1 MKINRKNNKGFTLIE
16 LLVVVA
22 IIGILAAVGIVAYN
36 GYTAAAKKNASKTIH
51 AQVMKYIAAESTK
64 CAIDGSSEI
73 FGSKKSAPDVSPS
86 DATVNCQNLAAS
98 SLITYLVGDDSPF
111 EHRDPYDGE
120 QSVIDTA
127 ATSTKADAGNVI
139 LSEDAT
145 DSSIINLYT
154 CYDNDTTAACGTDV
168 SLENSVEIE

>member
-64 CAIDGSSEI
+64 CAIDGASEI
-73 FGSKKSAPDVSPS
+73 FGSKAPASG
-86 DATVNCQNLAAS
+86 DATVNCSNLAAAG
-98 SLITYLVGDDSPF
+98 LITYLTGDDSPL
-111 EHRDPYDGE
+111 EHRDPFDGE
-120 QSVIDTA
+120 QSVIEGDVAGTGN
-127 ATSTKADAGNVI
+127 KGGAGNVI
-139 LSEDAT
+139 LSVDAT
-145 DSSIINLYT
+145 DSGIINMYT
-154 CYDNDTTAACGTDV
+154 CYDNDETAACGTEV

>member
-1 MKINRKNNKGFTLIE
+1 
-16 LLVVVA
+16 
-22 IIGILAAVGIVAYN
+22 
-36 GYTAAAKKNASKTIH
+36 
-51 AQVMKYIAAESTK
+51 MKYIAAESTK

-120 QSVIDTA
+120 QSVITGA
-127 ATSTKADAGNVI
+127 ATGAGNKSGAGNVI
-139 LSEDAT
+139 LSVDAT
-145 DSSIINLYT
+145 DSGTILLYT